1 LVFDSSGNLYGA
13 ASTGVF
19 ELAPNRN
26 GGWTKS
32 VIYTAEGD
40 IATDLAFDTHGNLYG
55 TTLNGG
61 INRQCEA
68 LSTGCG
74 TVFEVI
80 RQSNGSWTGK
90 TLYQF
95 QGPPNDGEKPSS
107 GVVLDSAGNLYGMT
121 VAGGPNNCN
130 LQTYPGCGVV
140 YKLAPDGKGNWT
152 ETVLFNF
159 ARGNGLAVS
168 PSAGLLVD
176 EDGDQ
181 LVGTTL
187 QGGNGFGTL
196 FTLRTLD
203 QTTWKQD
210 VVHRFYA
217 SLDGIFPVGQL
228 TKDSHGDLFGVT
240 VLGGGPPRQQAGM
253 VFELQPNPAGP
264 WKETILYDFSGG
276 TDGSRP
282 QAGVVF
288 DSVGHLYG
296 TTQWGGTGTMCEDG
310 SGYCGT
316 VYEIT
321 P

>member
-1 LVFDSSGNLYGA
+1 
-13 ASTGVF
+13 
-19 ELAPNRN
+19 
-26 GGWTKS
+26 
-32 VIYTAEGD
+32 
-40 IATDLAFDTHGNLYG
+40 
-55 TTLNGG
+55 
-61 INRQCEA
+61 
-68 LSTGCG
+68 
-74 TVFEVI
+74 
-80 RQSNGSWTGK
+80 
-90 TLYQF
+90 
-95 QGPPNDGEKPSS
+95 
-107 GVVLDSAGNLYGMT
+107 
-121 VAGGPNNCN
+121 
-130 LQTYPGCGVV
+130 
-140 YKLAPDGKGNWT
+140 
-152 ETVLFNF
+152 
-159 ARGNGLAVS
+159 
-168 PSAGLLVD
+168 
-176 EDGDQ
+176 
-181 LVGTTL
+181 VGTTL

-276 TDGSRP
+276 LTGRVRRQEWFSIALAISTVP
-282 QAGVVF
+282 PSG
-288 DSVGHLYG
+288 
-296 TTQWGGTGTMCEDG
+296 GGTGTMCEDG